1 MANWC
6 RYLQGSSSYWCE
18 RTGEYPSYSMI
29 NTYCKNGGYG
39 CSHYHVSTA
48 VEVVLRKGIKKE
60 DLPEFNKTFAGIRNL
75 RKKLEKDENYA
86 NFIEMYDNMGPAL
99 AEKILT
105 DKESKELSTK
115 LYSIMN
121 RVTTFVEKG
130 KEDRATD
137 YYCKMVGALVN
148 KYNLGELY
156 NTEADFINKKN
167 KDAKKVQKLT
177 KTIEK

>member
-18 RTGEYPSYSMI
+18 KTGEYPSYSMI

-39 CSHYHVSTA
+39 CSHYYISTM
-48 VEVVLRKGIKKE
+48 VGVTLKKSFKDDEPLKNVIKLRK
-60 DLPEFNKTFAGIRNL
+60 R
-75 RKKLEKDENYA
+75 LEADGNYTS
-86 NFIEMYDNMGPAL
+86 FVEMYDKIGPVL
-99 AEKILT
+99 VEKIDY
-105 DKESKELSTK
+105 DKENIEVCEK
-115 LYSIMN
+115 LYKIIERVSIFM
-121 RVTTFVEKG
+121 EKG

-148 KYNLGELY
+148 KYNLNDLY
-156 NTEADFINKKN
+156 NAEADFINNKN
-167 KDAKKVQKLT
+167 KDSKKVQKLT